1 MLDNIILL
9 LSLILLVHSDR
20 GEFNMQHAL
29 TRFMFIL
36 FCLVSIGNYA
46 HATKKVAVPGK
57 AIFVYAPSPNCE
69 RI

>member
-1 MLDNIILL
+1 
-9 LSLILLVHSDR
+9 
-20 GEFNMQHAL
+20 MQHAL

-57 AIFVYAPSPNCE
+57 AIFVDAPSPNCE